1 MNNLRFL
8 QEKRNSLLDELD
20 NIILK
25 AENEK
30 RDFSEADQSRWE
42 EAKRQIQSIDKKI
55 EVINIDRE
63 EGFDKSQIRSATSN
77 NDTTYTD
84 RENIDNSNIRAL
96 KDVVLDGEK
105 LEKREYI
112 EEHRNLDLG
121 NFSKSYEWQ
130 R

>member
-42 EAKRQIQSIDKKI
+42 EAKR
-55 EVINIDRE
+55 
-63 EGFDKSQIRSATSN
+63 
-77 NDTTYTD
+77 
-84 RENIDNSNIRAL
+84 
-96 KDVVLDGEK
+96 
-105 LEKREYI
+105 
-112 EEHRNLDLG
+112 
-121 NFSKSYEWQ
+121 
-130 R
+130 

>member
-30 RDFSEADQSRWE
+30 RDFSEADQARWE

-63 EGFDKSQIRSATSN
+63 EGFNNSQIRSATGN

-84 RENIDNSNIRAL
+84 RENIDNSNIER
-96 KDVVLDGEK
+96 
-105 LEKREYI
+105 
-112 EEHRNLDLG
+112 
-121 NFSKSYEWQ
+121 
-130 R
+130 

>member
-1 MNNLRFL
+1 MKKGIFQKLT
-8 QEKRNSLLDELD
+8 KLDG
-20 NIILK
+20 
-25 AENEK
+25 
-30 RDFSEADQSRWE
+30 
-42 EAKRQIQSIDKKI
+42 KRQSDKYNQLNKKI

-63 EGFDKSQIRSATSN
+63 EGFNNSQIRSATGN

-112 EEHRNLDLG
+112 EE
-121 NFSKSYEWQ
+121 Q
-130 R
+130 

>member
-63 EGFDKSQIRSATSN
+63 EGFDKSQIRSATGN

-84 RENIDNSNIRAL
+84 RENINN
-96 KDVVLDGEK
+96 
-105 LEKREYI
+105 
-112 EEHRNLDLG
+112 
-121 NFSKSYEWQ
+121 
-130 R
+130 